1 MAFDD
6 ALIGSDDFDPRT
18 AQDDLIRQQAAPSSL
33 PVVLDPHTL
42 ATRLARKLNEPSPAA
57 APVDMAP
64 DAAIS
69 SKPDFSGEAVE
80 PQTPNANLDFS
91 AQAEDANVPQPQAK
105 PPSLGIV
112 AQGKAA
118 LKGIPHG
125 AIEHTGGVL
134 QGGAAIYQGGVP
146 AAPAMRR
153 LRCAGQSRSAHRPSR
168 RRRSRPLP
176 LKERPLYK
184 AGKAVK
190 DFAQEVAPM
199 SDAGEGFDRRPRR
212 HGSSVRSRLTP
223 CHRDQPAGWH
233 GRRCRRHGDATPMAR
248 STRRPRSTA
257 RPTTCADVRCRSIR
271 PCCRRARLAAARRR
285 QICPNR

>member
-1 MAFDD
+1 
-6 ALIGSDDFDPRT
+6 
-18 AQDDLIRQQAAPSSL
+18 
-33 PVVLDPHTL
+33 
-42 ATRLARKLNEPSPAA
+42 
-57 APVDMAP
+57 MAP

-125 AIEHTGGVL
+125 AIEHTGGIL

-146 AAPAMRR
+146 AAPAMPAYDA
-153 LRCAGQSRSAHRPSR
+153 LGNPIGTQTEPTAAIQAA
-168 RRRSRPLP
+168 P

-199 SDAGEGFDRRPRR
+199 SDAEKDSIGGRV
-212 HGSSVRSRLTP
+212 GMG
-223 CHRDQPAGWH
+223 AG
-233 GRRCRRHGDATPMAR
+233 AIAPYAL
-248 STRRPRSTA
+248 P
-257 RPTTCADVRCRSIR
+257 P
-271 PCCRRARLAAARRR
+271 
-285 QICPNR
+285 